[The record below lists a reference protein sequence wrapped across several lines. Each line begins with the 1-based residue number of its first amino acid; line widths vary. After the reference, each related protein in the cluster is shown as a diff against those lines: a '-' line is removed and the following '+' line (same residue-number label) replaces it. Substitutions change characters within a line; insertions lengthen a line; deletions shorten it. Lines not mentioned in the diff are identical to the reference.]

1 MRRYG
6 DQMITRVSA
15 LLAGIAL
22 CSSGCGGGGGGTGG
36 HGGAAGGAT
45 AGTGGRG
52 GGGAGTTGSDG
63 GGAGTTGSGG
73 GGAGTTG
80 VGGTAGTT
88 GLGGRGG
95 GAGAGG
101 TGGIS
106 STGSGLVDLVAGSAG
121 MTIAVDA
128 AGTIHVATATLVQG
142 TYSVAYGRCAGQC
155 DRGASWTSVVLV
167 LESDTSHVP
176 TIALTSNG
184 RPRIAYASDLGAAPG
199 YHYVECDAGCDQ
211 PANWHDVR
219 LTMGDPG
226 ASPAPRPALPF
237 AVSPG
242 GRAAFVYEDGFG
254 MYAWTCLANCAL
266 GTSWM
271 RVTLA
276 DVYVYPES
284 AAFSSDSSLQ
294 VVARHAVQDTESLL
308 WLDCS
313 GDCAVATNWAGL
325 DNVVITKGMLQAVLA
340 RTGQG
345 GTRILFYGDNPITPA
360 ADNLFGWLVC
370 DSNCRTGSSWLPPLQ
385 LGIPANFAS
394 VGFSMA
400 LDAGGRPTVGI
411 LADTTSSFAR
421 CTGDCTGAAGVWS
434 LTAAVSV
441 SNLNA
446 AFPPT
451 VPASCTSA
459 SWGMYVGPS
468 VALDAT
474 ARPIMVFTANA
485 KAFGGACGTGSAA
498 TMTDSFLALP

>member
-6 DQMITRVSA
+6 DHMITRLSA
-15 LLAGIAL
+15 LLAVIAL
-22 CSSGCGGGGGGTGG
+22 LSSGCSSGGDNGG
-36 HGGAAGGAT
+36 HGGAAGGGT
-45 AGTGGRG
+45 AGNGARGGS
-52 GGGAGTTGSDG
+52 GGGAGS
-63 GGAGTTGSGG
+63 
-73 GGAGTTG
+73 AGTTG
-80 VGGTAGTT
+80 VGGGGRGGGGSAGTGAGGTT

-95 GAGAGG
+95 GAGTGG

-106 STGSGLVDLVAGSAG
+106 STGSGLVDLVDGSAG

-128 AGTIHVATATLVQG
+128 AGAIHVATATLVQG
-142 TYSVAYGRCAGQC
+142 TYGVAYGRCAGQC
-155 DRGASWTSVVLV
+155 DRGASWTFVVLP

-176 TIALTSNG
+176 TVALTSNG

-199 YHYVECDAGCDQ
+199 YHYLECDAGCEQ

-226 ASPAPRPALPF
+226 ASPAPRPSLPF

-242 GRAAFVYEDGFG
+242 GAAAFAYDDGFG
-254 MYAWTCLANCAL
+254 MYAWTCKASCAV
-266 GTSWM
+266 GTSWT

-276 DVYVYPES
+276 DVYIYAES
-284 AAFSSDSSLQ
+284 IAFASDSSLQ
-294 VVARHAVQDTESLL
+294 VVARHAVRDTEGLL
-308 WLDCS
+308 WLDCN
-313 GDCAVATNWAGL
+313 GDCAVAANWTGL
-325 DNVVITKGMLQAVLA
+325 DNVVTTQGMLQAVLA
-340 RTGQG
+340 RTSQG
-345 GTRILFYGDNPITPA
+345 GTRILFYGDNPGTSAP
-360 ADNLFGWLVC
+360 DKGFGWLAC
-370 DSNCRTGSSWLPPLQ
+370 DSNCRTASNWTLPLQ

-394 VGFSMA
+394 VGFSMV
-400 LDAGGRPTVGI
+400 LDAGGRPAVAI

-421 CTGDCTGAAGVWS
+421 CTGDCTGAAGVWT

-446 AFPPT
+446 GFAPA

-468 VALDAT
+468 VALDSAS
-474 ARPIMVFTANA
+474 RPIMALTANA
-485 KAFGGACGTGSAA
+485 KGFGGACGTGSAA